1 MYAAMLIC
9 DFGVKYQFLVV
20 IIQHLS
26 CMLEFT
32 AVDPLAINEFLD
44 LCAELDGPFESH
56 FCLPM

>member
-1 MYAAMLIC
+1 MLIC
-9 DFGVKYQFLVV
+9 DFGVKYQFLGV